1 MDELARI
8 GARDDGGVC
17 RLAFSESDLEARDYV
32 ETCLRELDAE
42 IRIDAVGNLFGIVR
56 TGRPGPVVMAGSH
69 TDTVATGGRF
79 DGSLG
84 VLAAV
89 EVASAIA
96 EAEAAASGGTFIVAD
111 FVNEE
116 GVRFMPD
123 MMGSL
128 FLRGDLDIGA
138 VRKIRD
144 ADGVSIGHELDRL
157 GYAGSDALSDLGMD
171 FFVELH
177 IEQGPVLENS
187 GQSIG
192 VVTGVQGLKWFEIT
206 ASGASNHAGTTPM
219 QDRRDAGRAAAR
231 LIDHLYQLTEE
242 VDGLR
247 MTVGSVRVRPNL
259 INVIPDLFTFTVDIR
274 HPNPDVLEDVDRQIR
289 ARVRA
294 ADGEFGCEVSIESLA
309 DASPVDFDGQV
320 VDAIADAATE
330 MGLGAR
336 KMMSGAGHDAQIL
349 ASSIPSGMI
358 FVPSQDGISHN
369 LNEFTAADD
378 LVAGANVLLGTVLRL
393 MKFGAVS

>member
-8 GARDDGGVC
+8 GARDDGGLY
-17 RLAFSESDLEARDYV
+17 RLAFSDEDLEARSYV
-32 ETCLRELDAE
+32 EACLREVNAE
-42 IRIDAVGNLFGIVR
+42 IRIDAAGNLFGIVR
-56 TGRPGPVVMAGSH
+56 TGRPGPVIMSGSH
-69 TDTVATGGRF
+69 TDTVAGGGRF

-89 EVASAIA
+89 EVA
-96 EAEAAASGGTFIVAD
+96 AAVAAGAGHGTFIAVD

-128 FLRGDLDIGA
+128 FFRGDLDIDTVRGIRGA
-138 VRKIRD
+138 D
-144 ADGVSIGHELDRL
+144 DVSIGHELDRL
-157 GYAGSDALSDLGMD
+157 DYAGSDDLSDFDVD

-177 IEQGPVLENS
+177 IEQGPVLESS

-192 VVTGVQGLKWFEIT
+192 VLTGVQGLKWHQIT
-206 ASGASNHAGTTPM
+206 VSGASNHAGTTPM

-247 MTVGSVRVRPNL
+247 MTVGSVRARPNL
-259 INVIPDLFTFTVDIR
+259 VNVIPDRVVFTLDVR
-274 HPNPDVLEDVDRQIR
+274 HPKPDVLDDANRQIH

-309 DASPVDFDGQV
+309 DAAPVDFDRHV
-320 VDAIADAATE
+320 VDAVADAAATRD
-330 MGLGAR
+330 LGAR
-336 KMMSGAGHDAQIL
+336 KMISGAGHDAQIL
-349 ASSIPSGMI
+349 ASVIPSGMI
-358 FVPSQDGISHN
+358 FVPSRDGISHN
-369 LNEFTAADD
+369 VNEFTDPDD
-378 LVAGANVLLGTVLRL
+378 LVAGADVLLGSVLTL
-393 MKFGAVS
+393 MGPGTTR